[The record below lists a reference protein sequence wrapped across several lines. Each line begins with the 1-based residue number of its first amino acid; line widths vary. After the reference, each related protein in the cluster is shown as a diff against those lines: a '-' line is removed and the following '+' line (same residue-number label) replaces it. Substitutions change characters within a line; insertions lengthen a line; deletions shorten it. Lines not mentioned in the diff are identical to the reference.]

1 MFQRH
6 PSKMRTTTTTTPLFP
21 FLISFLFYLG
31 DGGGYHWLYRRRKIV
46 AKGSNWISPNASSPP
61 ILKCVFLLFS
71 PLHKRK
77 TRKGIK
83 AFELRCHVFLDFS
96 LGNLFR
102 PSFLE
107 SVIEI
112 IQRQLLLPPTPVLCC
127 AMNAERKHFDK
138 FMRMLPA
145 AGIDFR

>member
-21 FLISFLFYLG
+21 FLVSFLFYLG

-96 LGNLFR
+96 VGKSFPAKFFR
-102 PSFLE
+102 IRHRNYST
-107 SVIEI
+107 STSS
-112 IQRQLLLPPTPVLCC
+112 PPHPCFVLRDECGT
-127 AMNAERKHFDK
+127 ETF
-138 FMRMLPA
+138 
-145 AGIDFR
+145 